1 MKIVSERRV
10 VNYNCKTETNGEFNH
25 NEIEKSKM
33 VKSGHVKDYL
43 LSSASNDIEPNHLSS
58 FCRQE

>member
-33 VKSGHVKDYL
+33 V
-43 LSSASNDIEPNHLSS
+43 
-58 FCRQE
+58 